1 MPDSVPPR
9 ANNGA
14 DAAKAIRR
22 RSVPRPAAGRGLSGR
37 GGGFMVVAVGASAGG
52 LEACTKLL
60 GALPAP
66 TGMAFILVQHLDP
79 GHKSLLVE
87 LLAEHTAMTVLQAA

>member
-1 MPDSVPPR
+1 MMASTQ
-9 ANNGA
+9 ATE
-14 DAAKAIRR
+14 
-22 RSVPRPAAGRGLSGR
+22 